1 MEQFAVLYSEKARIF
16 PSIAITIYLTGTA
29 ISKCIMTGNILSQ
42 VFKDIDVLNNFNL
55 WLGLFF
61 LSGAAFSFK
70 SIESTKGLQ
79 FLIII
84 VRFVSIVLML
94 GGAFYLMV
102 EYGVKTPTP
111 KGEGYFNISNFA

>member
-1 MEQFAVLYSEKARIF
+1 MEQFAVLYGNKARIF
-16 PSIAITIYLTGTA
+16 PSIAITVYLTGTA

-42 VFKDIDVLNNFNL
+42 VFKDIDILNSFYL

-84 VRFVSIVLML
+84 VRFVSIILML
-94 GGAFYLMV
+94 GGAVYLMA
-102 EYGVKTPTP
+102 EYGIKTPKP
-111 KGEGYFNISNFA
+111 QG